1 MGLFKSIFNYI
12 FKEKDSE
19 EETSSEK
26 EIVKNNENENTLL
39 IQAIL
44 NKNID
49 VVNQLLESNINI
61 FEKNL
66 YGDTALSIS
75 LTKLYHGKDE
85 DYDYYKQI
93 CIKLINLCDE
103 NIWEEYFYE
112 AEHALIYA
120 SENNK
125 IDVVKKLIDAGMFLD
140 FQNDMGRTAL
150 IQSLIKKNKD
160 IAKLLIKAGA
170 KTDIQSDSSYKFSA
184 IGWATSLGY
193 EDVID
198 ELIKVGTN
206 LDIVGSSE
214 ENHHTPLLEAIVRK
228 HSNIAIKLIEAG
240 ANVNIYAYSNIYS
253 EENFDEQGNYAKKYT
268 PLLIA
273 SSDGNLNI
281 VKKLIEFGGNV
292 NFQNSSGYTA
302 LMFASLQK
310 RTDIVKLLIDTGAD
324 MTLKNKE
331 GKTALDLTLENSKT
345 INS

>member
-1 MGLFKSIFNYI
+1 MGLFKSVINYI
-12 FKEKDSE
+12 FKEK
-19 EETSSEK
+19 
-26 EIVKNNENENTLL
+26 EIVKDKDENTLL
-39 IQAIL
+39 ILAIL

-75 LTKLYHGKDE
+75 LNKLYHGKDE
-85 DYDYYKQI
+85 GNDYYQQI

-120 SENNK
+120 SEKNK

-150 IQSLIKKNKD
+150 IQSLIKKNRD

-170 KTDIQSDSSYKFSA
+170 RTNIQSDSSYKFSA

-214 ENHHTPLLEAIVRK
+214 ENHHTPLLEAILKK
-228 HSNIAIKLIEAG
+228 HSNIAIKLIKAG
-240 ANVNIYAYSNIYS
+240 ANVNVYAYSNIYS

-273 SSDGNLNI
+273 SSDGDLNV
-281 VKKLIEFGGNV
+281 VKKLIEFGANV
-292 NFQNSSGYTA
+292 NFQNSNGYTA

-310 RTDIVKLLIDTGAD
+310 RTDIVKLLIDVGAD

-331 GKTALDLTLENSKT
+331 GKTAFDLTLENSET